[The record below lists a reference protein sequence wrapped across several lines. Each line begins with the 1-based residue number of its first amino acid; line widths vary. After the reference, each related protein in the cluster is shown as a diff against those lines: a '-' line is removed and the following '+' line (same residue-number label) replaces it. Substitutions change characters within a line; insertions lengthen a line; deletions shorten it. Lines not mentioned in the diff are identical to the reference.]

1 MGSSPVGSGGE
12 VTGVSGPGGSG
23 VEPVPAVD
31 WTAQAERK
39 IAKNSN
45 ATTFLKIMISS
56 EFNFLSDT

>member
-1 MGSSPVGSGGE
+1 
-12 VTGVSGPGGSG
+12 